1 MHLSIH
7 PSISISVHRLVLGDG
22 PNPNP
27 HHTQHRFVLGD
38 GVLPVEGMPRRP
50 RQLVAHAWLG
60 LGFIGLE
67 LGLELGLEWW
77 GWPPALQPAV
87 GRLHAALAA
96 LAALC
101 VLLAALLAALGR
113 VRVR

>member
-7 PSISISVHRLVLGDG
+7 PSISISVDRFVLGDG

-60 LGFIGLE
+60 LGFIGLG
-67 LGLELGLEWW
+67 LGLELGLE
-77 GWPPALQPAV
+77 
-87 GRLHAALAA
+87 
-96 LAALC
+96 
-101 VLLAALLAALGR
+101 LGSGLGFSLWHTPTR
-113 VRVR
+113 ATLRT